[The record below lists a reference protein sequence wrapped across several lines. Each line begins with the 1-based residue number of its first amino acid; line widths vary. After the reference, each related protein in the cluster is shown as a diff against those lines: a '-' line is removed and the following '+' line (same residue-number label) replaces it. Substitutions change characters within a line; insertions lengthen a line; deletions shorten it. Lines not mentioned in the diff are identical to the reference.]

1 MFILITQASN
11 LSSSS
16 TDAVMSHGRQLTSQ
30 NPTSNSRVSSI
41 SRVQDNTSNIQVTG
55 TLRLRA
61 EDDASD
67 ARDETPTRHIRWRQ
81 DVVDNEGM
89 GKKSSKVCCIYHKTR
104 PVGESSSESES
115 SESESS
121 DSDSDRTGA
130 AKSKK
135 NCRRN
140 NHDQSGSQKSPERAR
155 TPGEHGRDGEKRQR
169 RKPSPNAY
177 EKMPKYTKS

>member
-1 MFILITQASN
+1 
-11 LSSSS
+11 
-16 TDAVMSHGRQLTSQ
+16 MSHGRQHISQ
-30 NPTSNSRVSSI
+30 NPTSSSRVSSV

-61 EDDASD
+61 EGDTSD
-67 ARDETPTRHIRWRQ
+67 TRDQTPARHIRWSQ

-121 DSDSDRTGA
+121 DSDSDRGA
-130 AKSKK
+130 GAVRSKK
-135 NCRRN
+135 NCRQH
-140 NHDQSGSQKSPERAR
+140 NHDHGGSQSSPERAR
-155 TPGEHGRDGEKRQR
+155 TPGDHGPDDEKRQR
-169 RKPSPNAY
+169 RKPGPNAY
-177 EKMPKYTKS
+177 EKMPKFTKS

>member
-1 MFILITQASN
+1 
-11 LSSSS
+11 
-16 TDAVMSHGRQLTSQ
+16 MSHGRQLTSQ

-89 GKKSSKVCCIYHKTR
+89 GKKSSKGTNRDTPQPMTGLLEKVVQNQNPRNQNHPIRTATGLGLRSLRRTADGITMTR
-104 PVGESSSESES
+104 AVPRSHRKELEPPVSMAATARNANEESLVQMPTK
-115 SESESS
+115 
-121 DSDSDRTGA
+121 RCQ
-130 AKSKK
+130 
-135 NCRRN
+135 NIRRA
-140 NHDQSGSQKSPERAR
+140 EF
-155 TPGEHGRDGEKRQR
+155 
-169 RKPSPNAY
+169 Y
-177 EKMPKYTKS
+177 